1 LLAMVVNENA
11 GRLTPR
17 GALSSIAS
25 KLAPTGGDYG
35 RCMNL
40 RLILSA
46 LALLPG
52 LSVAAGKCER
62 LVVTGSPD
70 APPYLWQDPQNPK
83 HLIGASADLLQQVAG
98 ELGIKVELLYAG
110 KRAQALEE
118 VRSGRMDMLAD
129 APLTLSE
136 LQSLDYIHPPLL
148 ENDYLV
154 WTRKDSALV
163 YNDAHDLHGHPG
175 ALSEKSR
182 ITSAFSLFAEQ
193 QLALVRTANLTQ
205 AFQKLLLGEVE
216 YVLAGRY
223 SGMAA
228 VQALGMANDLVAR
241 AQPVDKPG
249 LYLAISHNSACNDPW
264 LRGQL
269 AKKMTELPASGLA
282 EAALLRN
289 IERWKT
295 QLSQPQQPPAG
306 APKQ

>member
-1 LLAMVVNENA
+1 MDLRRVYGWSLLL
-11 GRLTPR
+11 GLTV
-17 GALSSIAS
+17 
-25 KLAPTGGDYG
+25 
-35 RCMNL
+35 
-40 RLILSA
+40 
-46 LALLPG
+46 LPA

-110 KRAQALEE
+110 KRSQAQDE

-129 APLTLSE
+129 ASLTVSE
-136 LQSLDYIHPPLL
+136 LDTLDYIHPPLL

-154 WTRKDSALV
+154 WTRKDATLI
-163 YNDAHDLHGHPG
+163 YNEAQDLHGHPG

-182 ITSAFSLFAEQ
+182 MTPAFGTFAEQ
-193 QLALVRTANLTQ
+193 QLTLVRTPNLTQ

-216 YVLAGRY
+216 FVLAGRY

-228 VQALGMANDLVAR
+228 AQTLNLANDLIAR
-241 AQPVDKPG
+241 PQPIDKPG
-249 LYLAISHNSACNDPW
+249 LFLAVSHNSACNDPW

-269 AKKMTELPASGLA
+269 AKKMTELPASGLT
-282 EAALLRN
+282 EAVLQRN
-289 IERWKT
+289 IERWKA
-295 QLSQPQQPPAG
+295 QLSQPQQQPVST
-306 APKQ
+306 PKQ

>member
-1 LLAMVVNENA
+1 MDLRRVGGWSLLL
-11 GRLTPR
+11 GLTMLPM
-17 GALSSIAS
+17 LS
-25 KLAPTGGDYG
+25 
-35 RCMNL
+35 N
-40 RLILSA
+40 
-46 LALLPG
+46 
-52 LSVAAGKCER
+52 AAGKCER

-110 KRAQALEE
+110 KRSQALDE

-129 APLTLSE
+129 ASLTVSE

-154 WTRKDSALV
+154 WTRKDSTLV
-163 YNDAHDLHGHPG
+163 YNEAQDLHGHPG

-182 ITSAFSLFAEQ
+182 MTPAFGTFAEQ
-193 QLALVRTANLTQ
+193 QLTLVRTPNLTQ

-216 YVLAGRY
+216 FVLAGRY

-228 VQALGMANDLVAR
+228 AQTLNLSNDLIAR
-241 AQPVDKPG
+241 PQPIDKPG
-249 LYLAISHNSACNDPW
+249 LFLAVSHNSACNDPW

-269 AKKMTELPASGLA
+269 AKKMTELPASGLT
-282 EAALLRN
+282 EAVLQRN
-289 IERWKT
+289 IERWKA
-295 QLSQPQQPPAG
+295 QQQQSPQQPVST
-306 APKQ
+306 PKQ